1 MIFHGGRSGIFTVLA
16 FLKDHVE
23 VRISNTEWP
32 AYLDIM
38 TVLKYFNVVLL
49 SISSCIMIVAQM
61 RLEIAF
67 LWAQNYHQ
75 VLRIIWAQNYL
86 EAVLRPPTPSGRSCR
101 AGRRTASTRRTP
113 SISTARVSTRR
124 PICCP
129 WYRTPGTRPGTRVMV
144 LNSRSWSAWPSGR
157 GGFHFFRVSINRV
170 ENIKRVIN

>member
-67 LWAQNYHQ
+67 L
-75 VLRIIWAQNYL
+75 
-86 EAVLRPPTPSGRSCR
+86 
-101 AGRRTASTRRTP
+101 
-113 SISTARVSTRR
+113 
-124 PICCP
+124 
-129 WYRTPGTRPGTRVMV
+129 
-144 LNSRSWSAWPSGR
+144 
-157 GGFHFFRVSINRV
+157 
-170 ENIKRVIN
+170 